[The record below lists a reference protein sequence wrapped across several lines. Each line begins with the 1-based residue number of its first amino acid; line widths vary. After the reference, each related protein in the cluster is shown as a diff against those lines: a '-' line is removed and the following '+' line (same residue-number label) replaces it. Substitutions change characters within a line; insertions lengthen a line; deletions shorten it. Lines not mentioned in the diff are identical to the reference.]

1 MVRPALRLLFALTLA
16 TFVTV
21 SCAGSS
27 GSKNGGDGRKK
38 SIPLPKEIPA
48 SLLPTLTV
56 AVDSCYVFL
65 RPNEDSDFFGPLVQ
79 GEDIKKIDAVRYW
92 VLVWIP
98 RLRISG
104 WVRKNQV
111 YAVDKTAS
119 DQETVPTEQLII
131 LNVVK
136 RRVNVRKSPTTRA
149 RIIFRARQ
157 RQEYLLLDEK
167 KGWYQIWIPQIKKKG
182 WISGKMVVKQRK
194 R

>member
-1 MVRPALRLLFALTLA
+1 M
-16 TFVTV
+16 
-21 SCAGSS
+21 
-27 GSKNGGDGRKK
+27 
-38 SIPLPKEIPA
+38 
-48 SLLPTLTV
+48 